1 MKNFFIILTTMAAFV
16 ILLSATCNNNKEI
29 SLKKGV
35 SETRTANGLEYTIT
49 VTDILDNRCP
59 KNVKCIRAGETFVHT
74 SLKVGN
80 TAEQLL
86 QFCTGLDCR
95 RGAIGTTDTVTTSS
109 GNIEIKLLSVEPYP
123 IQTEIASSKT
133 AKFAVRKL

>member
-1 MKNFFIILTTMAAFV
+1 MKNFFIILPTIAACV
-16 ILLSATCNNNKEI
+16 ILLSATCNDKEI
-29 SLKKGV
+29 SLKKGE
-35 SETRTANGLEYTIT
+35 SETRTANGLKYNIT

-59 KNVKCIRAGETFVHT
+59 KNVKCIRAGEAFVHT

-95 RGAIGTTDTVTTSS
+95 RGTIGTTDTVTTSS

-123 IQTEIASSKT
+123 IQTEMPSSKT